1 MSASISSLGHQLQ
14 NVLLGYGS
22 LWTAV
27 AMMVLSIA
35 VPLLIIIGKHA
46 VKHIRAETFLRLEA
60 SFLKPNQDDTLDPQE
75 ALMDPTFDSVR
86 CKYLDTPISNV
97 DDQGKQRWSEYDK
110 LFGWLMPTML
120 YGFSVVVFGII
131 VAFVID
137 RLFIS
142 GWMLV
147 GPGCGESVNKCL
159 PLSAQMLLLGLRI
172 PSPNLAADLAYA
184 HNTAV
189 MLGFA
194 FAGAYLWCVLYLI
207 RRVNNYD
214 LTPYSFLLCGM
225 RILLALAI
233 ALTIRHT
240 VFTNASLIGEHGT
253 KIVAEA
259 VSTAAPQ
266 STTTSTA
273 ATSAPTTTVTSPTT
287 TSAATASPTTT
298 GALSAD
304 DLGRE
309 TGFATYLAVLVAFL
323 LGFYPAAGM
332 DYLVKRGQELTIKRP
347 HPDAAGMRYAL
358 PLDIID
364 GLTDF
369 VRFRLE
375 ELEYEDV
382 QNLATANPVL
392 LYVETPYNILEI
404 IDWIAQAQLITAIG
418 PKKVLELRK
427 LNVRTIFDLARIGD
441 SNHFRRCAL
450 QILIEPEAFRDRLAG
465 MPDDEIQAMFVSMF
479 TSIADDLHVIRLARV
494 WNAFYA
500 VYQRDKQLD
509 VATRGLLNKPEWPA
523 KWMDAPVAMP
533 AAVTAPPKAA

>member
-1 MSASISSLGHQLQ
+1 MPNPSPMVLLSQLHDA
-14 NVLLGYGS
+14 LLGYGS
-22 LWTAV
+22 LWTAI
-27 AMMVLSIA
+27 ATMVLSIA
-35 VPLLIIIGKHA
+35 VPLLIILGKQA
-46 VKHIRAETFLRLEA
+46 VRHIRAEAFLRLEGG
-60 SFLKPNQDDTLDPQE
+60 FLAPNQDDTLDPNE

-86 CKYLDTPISNV
+86 AKYLAQPVAEV
-97 DDQGKQRWSEYDK
+97 DAKGRPLWSLFDRS
-110 LFGWLMPTML
+110 FGWLTPTIL
-120 YGFSVVVFGII
+120 YGFSVVVFGTI
-131 VAFVID
+131 VAFFVD
-137 RLFIS
+137 RLFVSTWLEI
-142 GWMLV
+142 
-147 GPGCGESVNKCL
+147 GPGCGASIANCMPV
-159 PLSAQMLLLGLRI
+159 SAQMLLLGLRET
-172 PSPNLAADLAYA
+172 SPNFAADLAYA

-240 VFTNASLIGEHGT
+240 VFTNASLVGEHGS
-253 KIVAEA
+253 KLVAEA
-259 VSTAAPQ
+259 MENAAP
-266 STTTSTA
+266 STTTTTA
-273 ATSAPTTTVTSPTT
+273 
-287 TSAATASPTTT
+287 TSAATSVVTNADATAAETPVPGGETT
-298 GALSAD
+298 
-304 DLGRE
+304 
-309 TGFATYLAVLVAFL
+309 FATYLAILTAFL

-332 DYLVKRGQELTIKRP
+332 DYLIRRGQEFAIKKP
-347 HPDAAGMRYAL
+347 HPDAAGLRNTL
-358 PLDIID
+358 PLDMID
-364 GLTDF
+364 GLTDY

-418 PKKVLELRK
+418 PRKVQELRK
-427 LNVRTIFDLARIGD
+427 LNVRTIFDLARLGD
-441 SNHFRRCAL
+441 SNHFRRCTL
-450 QILIEPEAFRDRLAG
+450 QILIEPESFRDRLAA
-465 MPDDEIQAMFVSMF
+465 MPDDEIQAVFVSMF

-523 KWMDAPVAMP
+523 KWMDAPATLP
-533 AAVTAPPKAA
+533 AAVTAPPRAAE

>member
-1 MSASISSLGHQLQ
+1 MPNPSPMMLLSQLHDA
-14 NVLLGYGS
+14 LLGYGS
-22 LWTAV
+22 LWTAI

-35 VPLLIIIGKHA
+35 VPLLIILGKQA
-46 VKHIRAETFLRLEA
+46 VRHIRAEAFLRLEGG
-60 SFLKPNQDDTLDPQE
+60 FLAPNQDDMLDPNE

-86 CKYLDTPISNV
+86 SKYLAQPIAEV
-97 DDQGKQRWSEYDK
+97 DAKGRPLWSMFDRS
-110 LFGWLMPTML
+110 FGWLTPTIL
-120 YGFSVVVFGII
+120 YGFSVVVFGTI
-131 VAFVID
+131 VAFFVD
-137 RLFIS
+137 RLFVS
-142 GWMLV
+142 TWLDV
-147 GPGCGESVNKCL
+147 GPGCGASIANCL
-159 PLSAQMLLLGLRI
+159 PVSAQMLLLGLRET
-172 PSPNLAADLAYA
+172 SPNFAADLAYA

-240 VFTNASLIGEHGT
+240 IFTNASLS
-253 KIVAEA
+253 AE
-259 VSTAAPQ
+259 V
-266 STTTSTA
+266 
-273 ATSAPTTTVTSPTT
+273 
-287 TSAATASPTTT
+287 
-298 GALSAD
+298 G
-304 DLGRE
+304 GE

-323 LGFYPAAGM
+323 LGFYPAAGL
-332 DYLVKRGQELTIKRP
+332 DWIVRRGQEFTVKRP
-347 HPDAAGMRYAL
+347 HPDTAGLRHTL
-358 PLDIID
+358 PLDMID
-364 GLTDF
+364 GVTDF

-404 IDWIAQAQLITAIG
+404 IDWIAQAQLILAVG

-427 LNVRTIFDLARIGD
+427 MNVRTIFDLARIGD
-441 SNHFRRCAL
+441 TNHLRRVVL
-450 QILIEPEAFRDRLAG
+450 KILIEPDTYSQKLDEMSDE
-465 MPDDEIQAMFVSMF
+465 EIQSMFVCMF

-500 VYQRDKQLD
+500 VYQRDRLID
-509 VATRGLLNKPEWPA
+509 VATRGLLTKSPPPA
-523 KWMDAPVAMP
+523 KWMETPVAMP
-533 AAVTAPPKAA
+533 QSVTAPPKAAE

>member
-1 MSASISSLGHQLQ
+1 MQTTPSMFQSLVHQLEQ
-14 NVLLGYGS
+14 VLLGYGS
-22 LWTAV
+22 LWTAI
-27 AMMVLSIA
+27 ATMVLSIA
-35 VPLLIIIGKHA
+35 VPLLIIIGKQA
-46 VKHIRAETFLRLEA
+46 VRRIRAETFLRLES
-60 SFLKPNQDDTLDPQE
+60 SFLKPNNDDTLDPQE

-86 CKYLDTPISNV
+86 CKYLDTPLP
-97 DDQGKQRWSEYDK
+97 DDDAQGKPLWSGYDR
-110 LFGWLMPTML
+110 LFGWLMPTLL
-120 YGFSVVVFGII
+120 YGFSVVVFGVI
-131 VAFVID
+131 VAFFVD

-142 GWMLV
+142 GWFMA
-147 GPGCGESVNKCL
+147 GPGCGGSINACL
-159 PLSAQMLLLGLRI
+159 PLSAQMLLLGLRV
-172 PSPNLAADLAYA
+172 PSPSVTADLVYA

-240 VFTNASLIGEHGT
+240 VFTNASLVGEHGS
-253 KIVAEA
+253 KLVVEAMENVAPNTIPA
-259 VSTAAPQ
+259 
-266 STTTSTA
+266 TTTTT
-273 ATSAPTTTVTSPTT
+273 ATSGVTNADAAAAETPVPGGETT
-287 TSAATASPTTT
+287 
-298 GALSAD
+298 
-304 DLGRE
+304 
-309 TGFATYLAVLVAFL
+309 FATYLAILTAFL

-332 DYLVKRGQELTIKRP
+332 DYLIRRGQEFAIKKP
-347 HPDAAGMRYAL
+347 HPDAAGLRNTL
-358 PLDIID
+358 PLDMID
-364 GLTDF
+364 GLTDY

-418 PKKVLELRK
+418 PRKVQELRK
-427 LNVRTIFDLARIGD
+427 LNVRTIFDLARLGD
-441 SNHFRRCAL
+441 SNHFRRCTL
-450 QILIEPEAFRDRLAG
+450 QILIEPESFRDRLAA
-465 MPDDEIQAMFVSMF
+465 MPDDEIQAVFVSMF

-523 KWMDAPVAMP
+523 TWMEAPATLP
-533 AAVTAPPKAA
+533 AAVTAPPRAAE

>member
-1 MSASISSLGHQLQ
+1 MSTEPSMGLSLLIQLQ
-14 NVLLGYGS
+14 DALLGYGS
-22 LWTAV
+22 LWTAI
-27 AMMVLSIA
+27 ATMVLSIA

-60 SFLKPNQDDTLDPQE
+60 SFLKPNQDDVLDPQE

-86 CKYLDTPISNV
+86 CKYLDTPIA
-97 DDQGKQRWSEYDK
+97 DK
-110 LFGWLMPTML
+110 DAEGRPLWTDADRLFGWLMPTLL
-120 YGFSVVVFGII
+120 YGFSVVVFGVI
-131 VAFVID
+131 VAFFVD
-137 RLFIS
+137 RLFVS
-142 GWMLV
+142 GWLLV
-147 GPGCGESVNKCL
+147 GPGCGESISKCL
-159 PLSAQMLLLGLRI
+159 PLSAQMLLLGLRE
-172 PSPNLAADLAYA
+172 PSAAFGADLAYA

-207 RRVNNYD
+207 RRVNNFD

-240 VFTNASLIGEHGT
+240 VFTNASLAT
-253 KIVAEA
+253 EA
-259 VSTAAPQ
+259 GGQIA
-266 STTTSTA
+266 
-273 ATSAPTTTVTSPTT
+273 
-287 TSAATASPTTT
+287 
-298 GALSAD
+298 G
-304 DLGRE
+304 E

-347 HPDAAGMRYAL
+347 HPDAAPLRYAL

-404 IDWIAQAQLITAIG
+404 IDWIAQAQLITAVG
-418 PKKVLELRK
+418 PKKVLELRR

-441 SNHFRRCAL
+441 SKHFRRCAL
-450 QILIEPEAFRDRLAG
+450 QILIEPESFRDRLAE
-465 MPDDEIQAMFVSMF
+465 MPDDEIQSMFVSMF

-500 VYQRDKQLD
+500 VYQKDRQID
-509 VATRGLLNKPEWPA
+509 VATRGLLGKPQWPA
-523 KWMDAPVAMP
+523 KWMDAPLPVPVAP
-533 AAVTAPPKAA
+533 QKTPPKAA

>member
-1 MSASISSLGHQLQ
+1 MSTEPSMGLSLLHQLQ
-14 NVLLGYGS
+14 DALLGYGS
-22 LWTAV
+22 LWTAI
-27 AMMVLSIA
+27 ATMVLSVA
-35 VPLLIIIGKHA
+35 VPLLIIIGKQA

-60 SFLKPNQDDTLDPQE
+60 SFLKSNQDDTLDPQE

-86 CKYLDTPISNV
+86 CKYLETPV
-97 DDQGKQRWSEYDK
+97 ADEDAEGKPRWSGFDRM
-110 LFGWLMPTML
+110 FGWLTPTIL
-120 YGFSVVVFGII
+120 YGFSVVVFGVI
-131 VAFVID
+131 VAFVVD
-137 RLFIS
+137 RLFVS
-142 GWMLV
+142 GWLVV
-147 GPGCGESVNKCL
+147 GPGCGESLNKCL
-159 PLSAQMLLLGLRI
+159 PLSAQMMLLGLRE
-172 PSPNLAADLAYA
+172 PSAAFAADLAYA

-194 FAGAYLWCVLYLI
+194 FTGAYLWCVLYLI

-240 VFTNASLIGEHGT
+240 IFTNASLVTEAGGEIAG
-253 KIVAEA
+253 
-259 VSTAAPQ
+259 
-266 STTTSTA
+266 
-273 ATSAPTTTVTSPTT
+273 
-287 TSAATASPTTT
+287 
-298 GALSAD
+298 
-304 DLGRE
+304 E
-309 TGFATYLAVLVAFL
+309 TGFATYLAVMVAFL
-323 LGFYPAAGM
+323 LGFYPAAGL

-347 HPDAAGMRYAL
+347 HPDAAGMRFAL

-404 IDWIAQAQLITAIG
+404 IDWIAQAQLITAVG

-427 LNVRTIFDLARIGD
+427 MNVRTIFDLARIGD

-450 QILIEPEAFRDRLAG
+450 QILVEPEAFRADLARA
-465 MPDDEIQAMFVSMF
+465 PDDEIQSMFVCMF

-500 VYQRDKQLD
+500 VYQKDRQID
-509 VATRGLLNKPEWPA
+509 VATRGLLSKPNLPA
-523 KWMDAPVAMP
+523 KWMEAPVTMP
-533 AAVTAPPKAA
+533 AAVTAPPKAAE

>member
-1 MSASISSLGHQLQ
+1 MGMSLIYQLHDA
-14 NVLLGYGS
+14 LLGYGS
-22 LWTAV
+22 LWTAI
-27 AMMVLSIA
+27 ATMVLSIA
-35 VPLLIIIGKHA
+35 VPLLIIIGKLA

-60 SFLKPNQDDTLDPQE
+60 SFLKPNGDDTLDPQE

-86 CKYLDTPISNV
+86 CKYLETPVPEV
-97 DDQGKQRWSEYDK
+97 DADGKPRWSGFDRI
-110 LFGWLMPTML
+110 FGWLMPTIL

-131 VAFVID
+131 VAFIVD
-137 RLFIS
+137 RLFVS
-142 GWMLV
+142 GWLTV
-147 GPGCGESVNKCL
+147 GPGCGESLNKCL
-159 PLSAQMLLLGLRI
+159 PLSAQMMLLGLRE
-172 PSPNLAADLAYA
+172 PSAAFAADFAYA

-194 FAGAYLWCVLYLI
+194 FTGAYLWCVLYLI

-225 RILLALAI
+225 RILLAVAI
-233 ALTIRHT
+233 ALTVRHT
-240 VFTNASLIGEHGT
+240 IFTNASLVT
-253 KIVAEA
+253 EA
-259 VSTAAPQ
+259 GGQIA
-266 STTTSTA
+266 
-273 ATSAPTTTVTSPTT
+273 
-287 TSAATASPTTT
+287 
-298 GALSAD
+298 G
-304 DLGRE
+304 E

-347 HPDAAGMRYAL
+347 HPDAAGMRYSL

-392 LYVETPYNILEI
+392 LYVETPYNILQI
-404 IDWIAQAQLITAIG
+404 IDWIAQAQLITAVG
-418 PKKVLELRK
+418 PKKVQELRK

-450 QILIEPEAFRDRLAG
+450 QILVEPESFRDGLATA
-465 MPDDEIQAMFVSMF
+465 PDDEIQSMFVCMF

-500 VYQRDKQLD
+500 VYQKDRQLD
-509 VATRGLLNKPEWPA
+509 VATRGLLSKPNPPA
-523 KWMDAPVAMP
+523 KWMEAPVALS
-533 AAVTAPPKAA
+533 AAMTQPPRAAE

>member
-1 MSASISSLGHQLQ
+1 MPTASPMVLLSQLHDA
-14 NVLLGYGS
+14 LLGYGS

-35 VPLLIIIGKHA
+35 VPLLIIIGKQA
-46 VKHIRAETFLRLEA
+46 VRHIRAETFLRLEA

-86 CKYLDTPISNV
+86 CKYLDTPLEEEA
-97 DDQGKQRWSEYDK
+97 GKPRWSRFDRM
-110 LFGWLMPTML
+110 FGWALPTIL

-131 VAFVID
+131 VAFFVD

-142 GWMLV
+142 GWLEA
-147 GPGCGESVNKCL
+147 GPGCGASITACL
-159 PLSAQMLLLGLRI
+159 PLSAQMLLLGLRM
-172 PSPNLAADLAYA
+172 PSPDFAADLAYA

-240 VFTNASLIGEHGT
+240 IFTNASLVTEAGGEIAG
-253 KIVAEA
+253 
-259 VSTAAPQ
+259 
-266 STTTSTA
+266 
-273 ATSAPTTTVTSPTT
+273 
-287 TSAATASPTTT
+287 
-298 GALSAD
+298 
-304 DLGRE
+304 E
-309 TGFATYLAVLVAFL
+309 TGFATYLAVMVAFL
-323 LGFYPAAGM
+323 LGFYPAAGL

-347 HPDAAGMRYAL
+347 HPDAAGMRFAL
-358 PLDIID
+358 PLEIID

-404 IDWIAQAQLITAIG
+404 IDWIAQAQLITAVG
-418 PKKVLELRK
+418 PKKVQELRR
-427 LNVRTIFDLARIGD
+427 LNIRTIFDLARIGD

-450 QILIEPEAFRDRLAG
+450 EILVEPEAYRANLAAA
-465 MPDDEIQAMFVSMF
+465 PDEEIQSMFVCMF

-500 VYQRDKQLD
+500 VYQKDRQLD
-509 VATRGLLNKPEWPA
+509 VATRGLLSKPDLPA

-533 AAVTAPPKAA
+533 AAMAAPPKAAE